1 MRQAASEPVRE
12 KRQGMA
18 SELSVPA
25 FVAKIK
31 EYAEELDCVIE
42 EIAGLAI
49 YALADKYS
57 EEGEILND
65 DLAREVTEA
74 AVIRADK
81 RGLGGLFSSKYDKEG
96 RLILKEAHFKM

>member
-1 MRQAASEPVRE
+1 M
-12 KRQGMA
+12 
-18 SELSVPA
+18 PA

-57 EEGEILND
+57 EEGEILNPPD
-65 DLAREVTEA
+65 FGNIHNLSI
-74 AVIRADK
+74 VISHK
-81 RGLGGLFSSKYDKEG
+81 
-96 RLILKEAHFKM
+96 

>member
-1 MRQAASEPVRE
+1 M
-12 KRQGMA
+12 
-18 SELSVPA
+18 
-25 FVAKIK
+25 
-31 EYAEELDCVIE
+31 IE

-49 YALADKYS
+49 YELADKYS